1 MRIME
6 FLCPEAIVIDL
17 KATDKKAAIKELV
30 DSLAKTNKIKD
41 SNEITKTILEREK
54 LGSTGIG
61 QGVALPHGKTDAVKE
76 QIGVIGISSNGV
88 EFNSLDGELVYLIFL
103 LVGPLDAAGQHLKAL
118 ARITR
123 LFKDKFFRQA
133 LRDAKTVKDV
143 VGIIEKEDEY

>member
-17 KATDKKAAIKELV
+17 KATEKKVAIKELV
-30 DSLAKTNKIKD
+30 DSLAKSNKIKD
-41 SNEITKTILEREK
+41 SEEITKTILEREK

-61 QGVALPHGKTDAVKE
+61 QGVALPHGKTDVVKE
-76 QIGVIGISSNGV
+76 QVGVIGISSNGV
-88 EFNSLDGELVYLIFL
+88 EFNSLDGEPVYLVFL

>member
-17 KATDKKAAIKELV
+17 KSTDKKAAIKELI
-30 DSLAKTNKIKD
+30 DSLAKTNEIKD

-88 EFNSLDGELVYLIFL
+88 EFNSLDGEPVYLIFL

>member
-88 EFNSLDGELVYLIFL
+88 EFNSLDGEPVYLIFL

>member
-17 KATDKKAAIKELV
+17 KATEKKAAIKELV
-30 DSLAKTNKIKD
+30 DSLAKSNKIKD
-41 SNEITKTILEREK
+41 SDEITKTILEREK

-76 QIGVIGISSNGV
+76 QVGVIGISSNGV
-88 EFNSLDGELVYLIFL
+88 EFNSLDGEPVFLVFL

-133 LRDAKTVKDV
+133 LRDAKVVKDV